1 MVRSFMPRLRA
12 IPRIIGHERY
22 GASSRVE
29 FGFRNEFCARAI
41 SPVAEKNSR
50 KRSFALRN
58 DQIRSDRPA
67 LRTRVGYIV
76 KSSSVELLDY
86 LFMDIQRRLCVII
99 EKVRCGLVVR
109 CGPGRVLGSTYKRFD
124 DDLCRLSDGRL
135 SVVYKRS

>member
-67 LRTRVGYIV
+67 LRSRVSDVAKSPSV
-76 KSSSVELLDY
+76 KLFDY
-86 LFMDIQRRLCVII
+86 LFMDIERRLCVII
-99 EKVRCGLVVR
+99 EIVRYSLEV
-109 CGPGRVLGSTYKRFD
+109 
-124 DDLCRLSDGRL
+124 GRL
-135 SVVYKRS
+135 LRTVLIITRKLLGHTICKLGYGPFLVARRRC

>member
-1 MVRSFMPRLRA
+1 TIQLRFVGMVRSFMPRLRA
-12 IPRIIGHERY
+12 IPRIIGHERC

-67 LRTRVGYIV
+67 LRTRVSDVAKTPSV
-76 KSSSVELLDY
+76 KLFDYRSEEHTSEL
-86 LFMDIQRRLCVII
+86 Q
-99 EKVRCGLVVR
+99 
-109 CGPGRVLGSTYKRFD
+109 SRFD
-124 DDLCRLSDGRL
+124 LVCRL
-135 SVVYKRS
+135 

>member
-58 DQIRSDRPA
+58 DQIRSDRTA
-67 LRTRVGYIV
+67 LRTRVSDVAKTPSV
-76 KSSSVELLDY
+76 KLFDY
-86 LFMDIQRRLCVII
+86 LFMDIERRLCVII
-99 EKVRCGLVVR
+99 EKVRCSLEVGRRLRTVLVSTRKQFGHNLCHLGDGHFSVVR
-109 CGPGRVLGSTYKRFD
+109 R
-124 DDLCRLSDGRL
+124 
-135 SVVYKRS
+135 

>member
-67 LRTRVGYIV
+67 LRTRVSDVAKTPSV
-76 KSSSVELLDY
+76 KLFDY
-86 LFMDIQRRLCVII
+86 LFMDIERRLCVII
-99 EKVRCGLVVR
+99 ENMHPGLVVWCGFGSALSRR
-109 CGPGRVLGSTYKRFD
+109 CKRFNH
-124 DDLCRLSDGRL
+124 
-135 SVVYKRS
+135 